1 MTQPPFALSHL
12 DHVVLTV
19 SNIDITCEFYTTVL
33 GMAVV
38 TFGDDRKALQF
49 GSQKINL
56 HQLGSEFVPNAAH
69 ATPGSADLCFITTT
83 PLLSVIDHLRHQNVT
98 ILEGPVQRTGAM
110 GAIISIYIH
119 DPDQNLIEIAN
130 YLTRDL
136 CP

>member
-1 MTQPPFALSHL
+1 MIPVTITHL
-12 DHVVLTV
+12 DHLVLTV
-19 SNIDITCEFYTTVL
+19 SSIDITCEFYTTVL

-38 TFGDDRKALQF
+38 AFGDDRKALQF

-56 HQLGSEFVPNAAH
+56 HQLGSELTPNATH
-69 ATPGSADLCFITTT
+69 AIPGSADLCFITTT
-83 PLLSVIDHLRHQNVT
+83 PLPMVIDHLNHQDVT

-110 GAIISIYIH
+110 GAIVSIYIH

-130 YLTRDL
+130 YLTSDP